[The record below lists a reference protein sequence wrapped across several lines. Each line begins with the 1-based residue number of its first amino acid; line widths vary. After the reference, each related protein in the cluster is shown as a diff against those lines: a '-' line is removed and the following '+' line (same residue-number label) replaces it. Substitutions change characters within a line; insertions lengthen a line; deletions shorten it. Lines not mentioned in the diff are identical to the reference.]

1 MNMKG
6 KNNYF
11 QFKHFRVRQGQAVMK
26 VSTEA
31 CILGSYCKHEKPT
44 NILDIGTGTG
54 LLAFMLHQKYP
65 DATITALEIAENA
78 FLQAQTN
85 IAENNFSEKIKLLHQ
100 SVQEFAT
107 TTNEKFSLIVCNPP
121 FYEKHLLSD
130 NPHKNIALHQQTLSL
145 QELALCIGT
154 LLASEGIAF
163 VLLPPYQMQQ
173 FLAFCKI
180 KNLFPSKILEIYH
193 SPKHKLFRYIAAVG
207 FVSTELQI
215 EKLYIKND
223 DETYTEQFREL
234 LGDFYL
240 AF

>member
-1 MNMKG
+1 MAKPNS
-6 KNNYF
+6 YF
-11 QFKHFRVRQGQAVMK
+11 QFKRFRISQGQAVMK

-31 CILGSYCKHEKPT
+31 CILGAYCWQEKPT

-54 LLAFMLHQKYP
+54 LLAMMLHQKYP
-65 DATITALEIAENA
+65 DATITALEIAEKA

-85 IAENNFSEKIKLLHQ
+85 VSENNFSGKIKVAHQ

-107 TTNEKFSLIVCNPP
+107 ITNEKFSLIVSNPP
-121 FYEKHLLSD
+121 FYKNHLLSE
-130 NPHKNIALHQQTLSL
+130 NQNRNLALHQQTLSL
-145 QELALCIGT
+145 EQLAQCIGK
-154 LLASEGIAF
+154 LLATNGSAYI
-163 VLLPPYQMQQ
+163 LLPAYPMQQ
-173 FLAFCKI
+173 FLLFCKT
-180 KNLFPSKILEIYH
+180 KNLFLNKILEIYH

-207 FVSTELQI
+207 FVSTEPQI

-234 LGDFYL
+234 LRDFYL

>member
-1 MNMKG
+1 MGG

-11 QFKHFRVRQGQAVMK
+11 QFKHFRINQGQAAMK

-31 CILGSYCKHEKPT
+31 CILGSYCKHENPT
-44 NILDIGTGTG
+44 NILDVGTGTG
-54 LLAFMLHQKYP
+54 LLAMMLHQKYP
-65 DATITALEIAENA
+65 QASVTALEIEENA
-78 FLQAQTN
+78 FLQAETN
-85 IAENNFSEKIKLLHQ
+85 VLENDFSEKIKILHQ
-100 SVQEFAT
+100 SVQEFAKMT
-107 TTNEKFSLIVCNPP
+107 SEKFSLIISNPP
-121 FYEKHLLSD
+121 FYKNHLLSE
-130 NPHKNIALHQQTLSL
+130 NKNKNLALHQQTLSL

-154 LLASEGIAF
+154 LLTSEGIAF